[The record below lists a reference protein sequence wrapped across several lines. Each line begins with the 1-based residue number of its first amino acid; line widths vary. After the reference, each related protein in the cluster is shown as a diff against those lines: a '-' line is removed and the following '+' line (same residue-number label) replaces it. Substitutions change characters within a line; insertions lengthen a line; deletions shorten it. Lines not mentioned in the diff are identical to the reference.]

1 MLKNGGTKAPVMILF
16 FNRPDNLKQV
26 FEAVRKYS
34 PEQLFLVQDGAR
46 VGRPDDIDNINKC
59 REIVDTVDWKC
70 EVYRNYAE
78 ENMSCDHREYTGI
91 DWCFQY
97 VDRLIILEDDCVP
110 TQGFMKL
117 CEECLE
123 KYKDETSIHSI
134 YGFNRLGYYEC
145 PYDYVFSKTGAGWGW
160 ATWKR
165 VWDRVNAVRNSKLF
179 SEPDTIKY
187 INNSIEH
194 SVKEIYGDFVKDNL
208 SIREKEIAQ
217 GKIISWEHWCGVT
230 LILYNMVTIVP
241 KKNMIRYIGIS
252 QNATHTADDPK
263 LLPRKVRNVLT
274 QKAYE
279 SEEIISHPPCIIRD
293 SKFEKLSKKSMY
305 SFPVFSKFEHIFL
318 ILRYKGFKQ
327 ILIILKNKISKV
339 KK

>member
-1 MLKNGGTKAPVMILF
+1 MLKNTGNKAPVMILF

-26 FEAVRKYS
+26 FEAVRKYR

-46 VGRPDDIDNINKC
+46 AEHPDDIDNIYKC
-59 REIVDTVDWKC
+59 REIVDTVDWECK
-70 EVYRNYAE
+70 VYRNYAE

-134 YGFNRLGYYEC
+134 YGFNRLGSYEC

-179 SEPDTIKY
+179 SEPNTIKY

-252 QNATHTADDPK
+252 QNATHTAGDPK

-274 QKAYE
+274 QKSYE

>member
-1 MLKNGGTKAPVMILF
+1 MLKNSETKAPVMILF

-26 FEAVRKYS
+26 FEAVRKYR

-59 REIVDTVDWKC
+59 REIVDTVDWEC
-70 EVYRNYAE
+70 QVYRNYAE

-134 YGFNRLGYYEC
+134 YGFNRVGSYEC
-145 PYDYVFSKTGAGWGW
+145 PYDYVFSKTSAGWGW

-165 VWDRVNAVRNSKLF
+165 VWDRVNTVKNSKLF
-179 SEPDTIKY
+179 NCPNTVNY
-187 INNSIEH
+187 INNSIED
-194 SVKEIYGDFVKDNL
+194 SVKEIYGDFMTYCSKTKEKDTT
-208 SIREKEIAQ
+208 E
-217 GKIISWEHWCGVT
+217 GKITSWEHWVGLT
-230 LILYNMVTIVP
+230 LILFNMVTIVT

-252 QNATHTADDPK
+252 QNATHTTDDPR
-263 LLPRKVRNVLT
+263 LLPRKIRRVLM
-274 QKAYE
+274 QEAYE
-279 SEEIISHPPCIIRD
+279 VEKNIEHPPYIIRD
-293 SKFEKLSKKSMY
+293 KKFEKLSNEAMTY
-305 SFPVFSKFEHIFL
+305 HFGASKIEAAFL
-318 ILRYKGFKQ
+318 RLKYKG
-327 ILIILKNKISKV
+327 ISGLMEKR
-339 KK
+339 KSR